1 MSRKGQIVLVV
12 AFLATVSGGF
22 YFYFRSVY
30 EHSKRLRV
38 VEPGV
43 LYRSGQLTAD
53 GFRDAVKRYQIRTI
67 VNVQDEVP
75 DPNLHHGPLSI
86 GHTKETQL
94 CKELGVNYVWLA
106 PGLEPRSKPGGPK
119 PAVIDEWLAVLDDP
133 SNFPILLH
141 CKAGLHRT
149 GVLTAVYRMEHH
161 GWSRQAA
168 YRELKA
174 HGFGDT
180 VCTDANDYVIQ
191 YVLTYKRRPGGD
203 GNATDELTRLGRLG
217 R

>member
-12 AFLATVSGGF
+12 AFLTAFTGAV
-22 YFYFRSVY
+22 YFYFRSSY

-53 GFRDAVKRYQIRTI
+53 GFRDAVQRYRIRTI

-75 DPNLHHGPLSI
+75 DPTLHHGPLSF
-86 GHTKETQL
+86 GTTKESEL
-94 CKELGVNYVWLA
+94 CRELGVNYVWLA
-106 PGLEPRSKPGGPK
+106 PDLRPRTLNMPK
-119 PAVIDEWLAVLDDP
+119 PTVLDDFFAVLDDP
-133 SNFPILLH
+133 SNYPILLH

-149 GVLTAVYRMEHH
+149 GVLTAVYRMEYQN
-161 GWSRQAA
+161 WSRESAF
-168 YRELKA
+168 REMKA

-180 VCTDANDYVIQ
+180 ACTDANEYVWQ
-191 YVLTYKRRPGGD
+191 YVLTYKSRL
-203 GNATDELTRLGRLG
+203 GNEPSSSAEPTRLGSLG